1 MVLKR
6 DCKSPMRWIPG
17 VRGVRKGE
25 CVSGGDK
32 PAPAKKSPAMKRI
45 RKLKADCVEPFHWIV
60 GKGCFQP
67 AAGVHISP
75 KRVSAPKMGKKLKL
89 RKGECLPP
97 NVWQVGKGCFGGVGG
112 AAPALAHVPAP
123 APLGK
128 APVLVPFEKKYSYKI
143 TDRLGAGSFGE
154 VYKVQDKKTKGF
166 FAAKFF
172 MAEIDYQEIN
182 IMTALSHPALMYAT
196 DIMYSDNDRLVM
208 VMPLADSDLHKYL
221 SKNTLTNDQAIEWMF
236 RLLSGL
242 KFLHSIGNFHC
253 DIKPGNILV
262 VNGEPRLADFGFSHP
277 IISDP
282 FDVCGT
288 PTYTSLNADGT
299 MRNYLKSHPTTTFTV
314 GGKKMSIKE
323 LNPRAD
329 FVKTDIHALGIS
341 FIHMIGGRSLL
352 IDFHREN
359 DSKKRIEKM
368 ITAIPHAILTQC
380 AARGLPTELQNLLLG
395 MTAIDQVMR
404 IPTVDACLNNPIFKK
419 FGKPIPGK
427 INPGRPLTENPD
439 ALRILNKIKSETRPR
454 PSTNL
459 IFSFAEQITKRTSGL
474 GIVKTNQELVAL
486 AIYLAMKITGV
497 FEGLLNRDDHKVI
510 YYGEAIFKTVAALK
524 GILVTPVQLA

>member
-6 DCKSPMRWIPG
+6 DCKPPMRWIPG

-25 CVSGGDK
+25 CVGGDK
-32 PAPAKKSPAMKRI
+32 QASSRKSPAMKRI
-45 RKLKADCVEPFHWIV
+45 RKLKADCIEPFHWIV
-60 GKGCFQP
+60 GKGCFEP
-67 AAGVHISP
+67 AGGVRASP
-75 KRVSAPKMGKKLKL
+75 RRVSAPRASPPKIGERLKLK
-89 RKGECLPP
+89 KGECLPP
-97 NVWQVGKGCFGGVGG
+97 NVWQVGKGCFQGANETRQQPIVG
-112 AAPALAHVPAP
+112 PAP
-123 APLGK
+123 
-128 APVLVPFEKKYSYKI
+128 PVLVPFEKKYSYKVQ
-143 TDRLGAGSFGE
+143 DRLGAGSFGE
-154 VYKVQDKKTKGF
+154 VYKVQDKKTKGY

-172 MAEIDYQEIN
+172 KSDIDYQEMN

-196 DIMYSDNDRLVM
+196 DVMWSPRERLVM
-208 VMPLADSDLHKYL
+208 VMPLADSDLHRYL
-221 SKNTLTNDQAIEWMF
+221 SQNTLTNDQAIEWMF

-314 GGKKMSIKE
+314 GDKKMSIKE

-368 ITAIPHAILTQC
+368 ITAIPYAILTQC
-380 AARGLPTELQNLLLG
+380 AARGLPNDLQNLLLG
-395 MTAIDQVMR
+395 MTAIDQAAR
-404 IPTVDACLNNPIFKK
+404 IPSVDACLKAPIFKK

-427 INPGRPLTENPD
+427 INPGRPLTDNPQ
-439 ALRILNKIKSETRPR
+439 ALAAIQKIRKMAGSADL
-454 PSTNL
+454 SM
-459 IFSFAEQITKRTSGL
+459 FAFAEQIAKRLTGL
-474 GIVKTNQELVAL
+474 GVARNETELVAM
-486 AIYLAMKITGV
+486 AFFGAMQITGLHSNSILKGLKADTHWI
-497 FEGLLNRDDHKVI
+497 EGE
-510 YYGEAIFKTVAALK
+510 GFPQAVAALK
-524 GILVTPVQLA
+524 GILVTPVQIA